1 MLSGMIY
8 NPSILYLGGTYMT
21 YNDFIA
27 LHPWVDLTL
36 NLFETFAP
44 VVVAIFAIFKNNSNS
59 SKRDKLNKK
68 LDMIA
73 NYENIL
79 IHKVTLTECAMDEL
93 LERFRN
99 ALQCT
104 ARDDVKHILYEY
116 YSAENKVL
124 KCCKELFNYSI
135 CASGILKENIDARA
149 MEDNI
154 QILVKSMHKM
164 VNTHVYVNSFRKMEK
179 EEEQNFKD
187 IIETVNDVKAE
198 MIKSV
203 KDIMNESFAMLK

>member
-1 MLSGMIY
+1 
-8 NPSILYLGGTYMT
+8 MT
-21 YNDFIA
+21 YNNFIE
-27 LHPWVDLTL
+27 WVFRTDWLDV
-36 NLFETFAP
+36 FGKVAP
-44 VVVAIFAIFKNNSNS
+44 VVVAIFAIFINNSNS

-104 ARDDVKHILYEY
+104 ARDDVKHVLYEY
-116 YSAENKVL
+116 YSAENRVL

-164 VNTHVYVNSFRKMEK
+164 VNTQVYVNSFRKMEK

-187 IIETVNDVKAE
+187 IIEAVNDVKAE

>member
-1 MLSGMIY
+1 
-8 NPSILYLGGTYMT
+8 MT

-99 ALQCT
+99 AYNGL
-104 ARDDVKHILYEY
+104 I
-116 YSAENKVL
+116 N
-124 KCCKELFNYSI
+124 
-135 CASGILKENIDARA
+135 
-149 MEDNI
+149 
-154 QILVKSMHKM
+154 
-164 VNTHVYVNSFRKMEK
+164 
-179 EEEQNFKD
+179 
-187 IIETVNDVKAE
+187 
-198 MIKSV
+198 
-203 KDIMNESFAMLK
+203 